1 MDVLGIGAWTSP
13 GAACLVRDGRI
24 VAAAREDR
32 YTRRPEDPDFPR
44 FHITS
49 PVFTARDIANRMAR
63 EAEGQP
69 VRDHAWTRNARAAR
83 MAAELWGEKTEA

>member
-1 MDVLGIGAWTSP
+1 MENVKNI
-13 GAACLVRDGRI
+13 R
-24 VAAAREDR
+24 VAERSFGFFCIA
-32 YTRRPEDPDFPR
+32 EDPDFPR

-49 PVFTARDIANRMAR
+49 PVFTTRDIANRMAR